1 MSKEI
6 AKIEKSFILP
16 ILSESESEDMSEEME
31 GLEINFDRVKI
42 PSGGSTAF
50 EVPGDDPESPDIEKA
65 ITGVIVDKHAVNAYW
80 VSSFDGNNVAPD
92 CSSMD
97 GKVGTGNP
105 GCYCKDCEFN
115 QYGSGEN
122 GKGKACKNMF
132 RIYILRSGEM
142 FPILITLSPAS
153 LRPFSDYMAKRI
165 LTKGHKSYGVLTKIT
180 LKKALSSGGI
190 TYSQAQFTLLETLTP
205 DEIIKMKYFSENIK
219 KISRKFEINEADNE
233 EKTPEDTDQ
242 VSNETPF

>member
-6 AKIEKSFILP
+6 AKVESNFIMP
-16 ILSESESEDMSEEME
+16 VLSDNQSEEMDEEME

-80 VSSFDGNNVAPD
+80 VNSFDGNNVAPD

-105 GCYCKDCEFN
+105 GAYCKNCEYN

-165 LTKGHKSYGVLTKIT
+165 LTKGHKSYGVITKVT

-190 TYSQAQFTLLETLTP
+190 TYSQAQFTLLEALKP
-205 DEIIKMKYFSENIK
+205 DEIKTMKAFSENVK
-219 KISRKFEINEADNE
+219 TISRKFEINSADNE
-233 EKTPEDTDQ
+233 DTTQ
-242 VSNETPF
+242 VEGSTPF